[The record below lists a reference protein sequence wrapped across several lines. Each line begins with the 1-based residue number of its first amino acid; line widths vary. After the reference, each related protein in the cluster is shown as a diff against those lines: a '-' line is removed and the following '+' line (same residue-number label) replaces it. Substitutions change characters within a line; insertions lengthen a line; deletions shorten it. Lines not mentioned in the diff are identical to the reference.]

1 MEKKGTQSVG
11 ASMMTDGQS
20 AVSLDNS
27 IMVMDN
33 LRQVDSSEVE
43 KAQSVFGNRFP
54 LKLSST
60 SVMVVING
68 TVKFSVNFRGYDLT
82 CNTAII
88 ISSGAII
95 ERMEITLGTRFIF
108 LSFAQDFFPATSN
121 INHSDFYRLCPSQV
135 ALLQLQPVHVE
146 MFKAGYNMLR
156 TILSDSAFEV
166 NRRECASNCVNLL
179 GSILA
184 QGSSNQPEMTAKASR
199 KDEIVTLF
207 LQCVHENYREHRDLG
222 FYADQLGLSLKYM
235 SHVVYEHTGRHPS
248 QWIKDYVILD
258 AKTMLSSGRYTV
270 QQVAEELNF
279 PNQSFFGKY
288 FKEAVGISP
297 KKWK

>member
-1 MEKKGTQSVG
+1 
-11 ASMMTDGQS
+11 MMTDGQS

>member
-11 ASMMTDGQS
+11 ASMMTDGQN

-27 IMVMDN
+27 IIVMDN
-33 LRQVDSSEVE
+33 LRQVDSSEAE

-95 ERMEITLGTRFIF
+95 ERMEITPGTRFIF
-108 LSFAQDFFPATSN
+108 LSFSQDLFPAVSN
-121 INHSDFYRLCPSQV
+121 YHNSFYRLNQSQV

-184 QGSSNQPEMTAKASR
+184 QGSSNQPEMPAKASR
-199 KDEIVTLF
+199 KDEIVARF
-207 LQCVHENYREHRDLG
+207 MQCVHENYREHRDLG